1 MNEQTKGHALNKSN
15 SIQIRELDFQGVA
28 GKSRLKDN
36 KTYQRMLQYNIQNSK
51 NRLELREQILCMIAN
66 NVVMYWESW

>member
-1 MNEQTKGHALNKSN
+1 
-15 SIQIRELDFQGVA
+15 
-28 GKSRLKDN
+28 
-36 KTYQRMLQYNIQNSK
+36 MLQHNIQNSK

>member
-1 MNEQTKGHALNKSN
+1 MQIEKQINMNEQTKGHALNKSN

-36 KTYQRMLQYNIQNSK
+36 KTYQECYNIISK
-51 NRLELREQILCMIAN
+51 ILRID
-66 NVVMYWESW
+66 